1 MLGGLEIVSNI
12 DQNNNEVNKND
23 EKKQNKKEENE
34 GWISSILIAV
44 VVAVVIRIFIFAPT
58 VVVGQSMEPTLND
71 LINYKM
77 SDNDRLIAERV
88 SYFLNIKPSR
98 GNIVTF
104 TEPSSEFYI
113 ESNPLE
119 KVIKFFG
126 KKDYIKRVIGVEG
139 DHIQFKS
146 DTLRVDERDQ
156 YTNYDIKG
164 NKIYVEGKLLEGN
177 HEIRLENASVYINGK
192 RLVEPYTNGPW
203 DIRSIVLDGQITPN
217 RTQGYDINLDVTVPK
232 GYIYVMGDN
241 RNNSND
247 SRKFSPDRNDYLT
260 KDGCISLK
268 EMSGRVIF
276 RFWPIDRIGT
286 IKN

>member
-1 MLGGLEIVSNI
+1 VSNI

>member
-1 MLGGLEIVSNI
+1 
-12 DQNNNEVNKND
+12 
-23 EKKQNKKEENE
+23 
-34 GWISSILIAV
+34 
-44 VVAVVIRIFIFAPT
+44 
-58 VVVGQSMEPTLND
+58 MEPTLND